1 MPIHTRRERK
11 KKGLKRGKGGRITKV
26 KGRKRSKR

>member
-1 MPIHTRRERK
+1 MPIHTRKERR

-26 KGRKRSKR
+26 RRSRKK